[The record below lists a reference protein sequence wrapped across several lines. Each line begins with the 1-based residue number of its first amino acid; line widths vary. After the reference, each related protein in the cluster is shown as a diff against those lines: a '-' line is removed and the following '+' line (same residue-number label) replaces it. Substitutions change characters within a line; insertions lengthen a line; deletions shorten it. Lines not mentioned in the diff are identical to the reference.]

1 MKNRLYTAYHYC
13 CHRQAHGTPADD
25 NMARRVLARIDR
37 GNCTAVKGAGPQV
50 LTARND
56 IYLSVVD
63 SDSVALADAF
73 NIDLNSKA
81 FIALVSCAVCLGRLL
96 RHEPPNGQRY

>member
-1 MKNRLYTAYHYC
+1 
-13 CHRQAHGTPADD
+13 
-25 NMARRVLARIDR
+25 MARRVLARIDR

-56 IYLSVVD
+56 IYLTVVD

-73 NIDLNSKA
+73 NIDLNSNEA